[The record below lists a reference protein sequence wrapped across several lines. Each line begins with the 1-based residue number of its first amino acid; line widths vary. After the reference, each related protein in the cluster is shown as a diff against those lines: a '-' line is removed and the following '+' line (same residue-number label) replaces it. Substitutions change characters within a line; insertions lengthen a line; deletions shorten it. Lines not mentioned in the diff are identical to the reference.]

1 MNPHVAPVSRCVAS
15 FGAWQ
20 RPCPGEEFR
29 AAFGRIFGGFLG
41 SAEDKTG
48 LPPKP
53 SEAGSVGRGE
63 ATE

>member
-1 MNPHVAPVSRCVAS
+1 MNPRVCPCEPLCGRLRGGAAS
-15 FGAWQ
+15 L
-20 RPCPGEEFR
+20 PGEGFQ
-29 AAFGRIFGGFLG
+29 AAFGRICGGFLS

-63 ATE
+63 AAE